1 MYKHYNNAEILLS
14 LYYYLSFNLDMRLEL
29 PNILDVIE
37 SLPFVSGWLS
47 GPQTSDIGPTYVFP
61 SFEKNS
67 DVKISPKKKRKP
79 TYWSIQYWNI
89 LRDIVDIV
97 NLY

>member
-1 MYKHYNNAEILLS
+1 
-14 LYYYLSFNLDMRLEL
+14 MRLEL

-37 SLPFVSGWLS
+37 SLPFISGWLS

-67 DVKISPKKKRKP
+67 DVKISPKKKKK
-79 TYWSIQYWNI
+79 TDI
-89 LRDIVDIV
+89 LEHTVLEHIERYFVDIV